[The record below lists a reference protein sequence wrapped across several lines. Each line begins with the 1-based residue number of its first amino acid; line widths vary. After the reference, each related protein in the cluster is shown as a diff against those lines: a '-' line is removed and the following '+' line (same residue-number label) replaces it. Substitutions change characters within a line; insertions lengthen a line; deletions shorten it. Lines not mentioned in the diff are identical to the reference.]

1 MIPVESTQDVE
12 HRLRTRSLEFSLEL
26 TKTMLSSPKITPKAD
41 ISEVTVLKV
50 AEAFYAYLKGEEA
63 K

>member
-1 MIPVESTQDVE
+1 MIPVETTQDVE

-26 TKTMLSSPKITPKAD
+26 TKLLVSNPRVTLKGD
-41 ISEVTVLKV
+41 VSEVSIVQV
-50 AEAFYAYLKGEEA
+50 AAVFYAYLKGEEA